1 MKLAK
6 ATAENDI
13 GRLLHQ
19 GAALQ
24 NAGDLQG
31 AERSYLAVLKK
42 RPRDPDALHLLG
54 VLYGRRG
61 DLKAGYAQI
70 QKALAVRDDFPDA
83 HSNSGA
89 MAAELGDLATAERHL
104 RRAIQFQP
112 GMALAHR
119 NLGIVLRDQGRMG
132 EALESLRRAIQL
144 APHDVQMHIEL
155 VRTLRISGD
164 VTGQRAAAEAGLKIA
179 PDHSVLE
186 IMLAEAQFGLGDLKS
201 GWHGYRRRFQS
212 AENAIATRTY
222 PLPLWRGEP
231 LAGRSILIWAEQ
243 GPGDEIMYANMFADV
258 IAVAQRCVIQCT
270 PRMAALFRRSFP
282 KAEIFDRDLSLDEI
296 RGIDFQSPAASVGE
310 WLRADFAAFPKR
322 AGYLSANAELRD
334 ALRKKYGQGTLLV
347 GIAWRSSARAHN
359 LEVQNA
365 ADKSVNILDWGPIL
379 QVPGVT
385 FVNLQY
391 GDCTAELDLAA
402 KSFKARIIRDETIDP
417 LADTDAYASQ
427 IAAMDLVISSS
438 NTAAH
443 FAGALGVP
451 TFCMLP
457 ISLGRGRRW
466 YWFAEQGGCPWYPAM
481 QLFLQRRDRQWT
493 TVIRDAGLALVDK
506 VSARGVEVAPYL
518 RGAGAAYAAL
528 KTSSENEA
536 ADRREDAETF
546 YRRLA
551 REPGL
556 AAEAHFRISALRKSV
571 GDSRGVIA
579 ACDEAIK
586 ADPAFWNAYNQKGT
600 ALNSLNLFKEAIE
613 TFEQGLAHNPQ
624 AAELYNNLATS
635 FSKLG
640 READAVAQYEKAL
653 AIVPAESETFTTI
666 QLNYATALSN
676 VENMTQAKAILDAV
690 AERAPDNVDVHFSR
704 ALIGLS
710 DGALKEGW
718 REYPWRLKRQETM
731 VPVQFRAD
739 VKLNPQFASLPGK
752 SWDGEDLA
760 GKNVLIWTEQGLG
773 DELLA
778 TTMIPDALAAARHV
792 SVLCSERLVPLLRR
806 SFPSATVEERKSPLP
821 KSVASQRI
829 DFQMS
834 MSELGAAFRPSFA
847 TFPAHNAFL
856 RADAA
861 RRDQLRSKY
870 AAIRPGAPIVGLAWS
885 SLKNPEVGWLKGP
898 AFAVL
903 APILQTPGV
912 TFVNLQYGDRS
923 KELEW
928 ARTALGV
935 DIVDDKSVDPI
946 ADVDAFAAQV
956 AAMDLVISTSNTAV
970 HVAGGLGIP
979 TWVLLGEG
987 RGRLWYWF
995 RDRADSPW
1003 YPSIRLFR
1011 RRDSWQTSVETCAK
1025 ALREWCASFGKN
1037 IGT

>member
-1 MKLAK
+1 MAK
-6 ATAENDI
+6 AAENDV

-19 GAALQ
+19 GVALQ
-24 NAGDLQG
+24 NAGDLLG
-31 AERSYLAVLKK
+31 AERCYLAVLKQ

-54 VLYGRRG
+54 IVYGRRG

-83 HSNSGA
+83 HLNSGG
-89 MAAELGDLATAERHL
+89 MAAELGDLAMAERHL

-112 GMALAHR
+112 SLALAHR
-119 NLGIVLRDQGRMG
+119 NLGIVLRDQGRTT
-132 EALESLRRAIQL
+132 EAVDALRGAIQF
-144 APHDVQMHIEL
+144 APRDVQMHLEL
-155 VRTLRISGD
+155 VRTMRITGD
-164 VTGQRAAAEAGLKIA
+164 LAGQRAAAEAGLKIA
-179 PDHSVLE
+179 PGHSVLE
-186 IMLAEAQFGLGDLKS
+186 LALSEALFGLNDLKG
-201 GWHGYRRRFQS
+201 GWHGYQRRFQS
-212 AENAIATRTY
+212 LENAIVPRNY

-231 LAGRSILIWAEQ
+231 LAGRSILIWTEQ
-243 GPGDEIMYANMFADV
+243 GIGDEAMYANMFPDV
-258 IAVAQRCVIQCT
+258 IAAAQRCIIQCS

-282 KAEIFDRDLSLDEI
+282 KAEIFDRDLVPDEV
-296 RGIDFQSPAASVGE
+296 RGIEFQSPAASLGE
-310 WLRADFAAFPKR
+310 WLRAEITSFPQH
-322 AGYLSANAELRD
+322 AGYLSANAELRET
-334 ALRKKYGQGTLLV
+334 LRKKYGPENLLV
-347 GIAWRSSARAHN
+347 GIAWRSAAQAHN
-359 LEVQNA
+359 VPVQNA
-365 ADKSVNILDWGPIL
+365 FDKSVNLQEWGPIF

-391 GDCTAELDLAA
+391 GDCAAELDLAA
-402 KSFKARIIRDETIDP
+402 KSFKARIIRDDTIDP
-417 LADTDAYASQ
+417 VANVDDYAAQ

-466 YWFAEQGGCPWYPAM
+466 YWFAEQGRCPWYATM
-481 QLFLQRRDRQWT
+481 QLFPQRRDRHWAN
-493 TVIRDAGLALVDK
+493 VIRDVGLALVDK
-506 VSARGVEVAPYL
+506 VTERGVDVAPFL
-518 RGAGAAYAAL
+518 RGAAAAYAAL
-528 KTSSENEA
+528 KTSSDVEA
-536 ADRREDAETF
+536 ADRREDAEVF

-556 AAEAHFRISALRKSV
+556 ATEAFFRIAALRKSL

-579 ACDEAIK
+579 ACDEALK
-586 ADPAFWNAYNQKGT
+586 ADPTFWNAYNHKGT
-600 ALNSLNLFKEAIE
+600 ALNSLNLFDEAIE
-613 TFEQGLAHNPQ
+613 TFRQGLVHNPQ

-640 READAVAQYEKAL
+640 REAEAVAQYEKAL
-653 AIVPAESETFTTI
+653 AIVPRESESYATVER
-666 QLNYATALSN
+666 NYATALSN
-676 VENMTQAKAILDAV
+676 VENVAQARAILDALV
-690 AERAPDNVDVHFSR
+690 ERAPDDMENHFSR
-704 ALIGLS
+704 SVINLS
-710 DGALKEGW
+710 AGVLGESW
-718 REYPWRLKRQETM
+718 REYAWRLKRQDTL
-731 VPVQFRAD
+731 VPPQLRAD
-739 VKLNPQFASLPGK
+739 VKLNPQFASFPGK
-752 SWDGEDLA
+752 PWNGEDLS

-778 TTMIPDALAAARHV
+778 TTMIPDAIAAARHV
-792 SVLCSERLVPLLRR
+792 SVLCSERLVKLLRR
-806 SFPSATVEERKSPLP
+806 SFPNATVEERKSPLP
-821 KSVASQRI
+821 KSITSQRI

-847 TFPAHNAFL
+847 AFPSRPSFL
-856 RADAA
+856 RADMA
-861 RRDQLRSKY
+861 RRDQLRSAY
-870 AAIRPGAPIVGLAWS
+870 AAKRPGAPIVGLAWS

-935 DIVDDKSVDPI
+935 DIIDDKSVDSI
-946 ADVDAFAAQV
+946 ADIDAFAAQV

-995 RDRADSPW
+995 RDRLDSPW

-1011 RRDSWQTSVETCAK
+1011 RRDSWQTVVETCA
-1025 ALREWCASFGKN
+1025 AAFRAWCASFGKN
-1037 IGT
+1037 TGT